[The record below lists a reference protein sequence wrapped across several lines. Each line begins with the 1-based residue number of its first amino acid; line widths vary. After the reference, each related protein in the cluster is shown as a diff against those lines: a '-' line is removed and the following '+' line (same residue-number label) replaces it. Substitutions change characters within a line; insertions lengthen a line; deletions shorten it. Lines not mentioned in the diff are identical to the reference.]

1 MTTPKPSAKSA
12 TFSLNVS
19 AKELFVG
26 LWIVF
31 AYYTVRSLGPL
42 LQEALLPGSGHAV
55 WRGKRG
61 KRWCLWWRGC
71 LGRKGRR
78 CGLRPLGSNAALK
91 VFEDSFGNATWPSR
105 HGPRTDGSSEAPK

>member
-19 AKELFVG
+19 AKELFVV

-42 LQEALLPGSGHAV
+42 LQEALLPGSGPAV
-55 WRGKRG
+55 LFVIE
-61 KRWCLWWRGC
+61 CLVVGGVALSPLY
-71 LGRKGRR
+71 LGYAF
-78 CGLRPLGSNAALK
+78 LRLLAPFA
-91 VFEDSFGNATWPSR
+91 VEDN
-105 HGPRTDGSSEAPK
+105 